1 MSSQGRPGGRHQ
13 QRGGHSRG
21 RGSSQSPTP
30 SQSSSTGR
38 GHSRGRGHSPA
49 SASGYAGGRGG
60 RGRGGRGR
68 GGSQQVFDA
77 GAPVRVDSRLS
88 NTDALVA
95 SFSRLGI
102 DTAKPL
108 RPGWG
113 NTGRSIVVRSNFF
126 PVKIPKDLIIYEYK
140 VTIKAEKERM
150 KRQSSGRKDQDEKKE
165 SAGVRARVFELL
177 ERQPAFQPYLNHI
190 AHDRSAKL
198 VSSQLLPQPLHIPIT
213 FYYAEEDAPRADA
226 VVYNVDIEFVAQ
238 LRSNELIQYM
248 DGRPEHRNHDILP
261 IISALNLV
269 LQQHAAR
276 TGVRFGKGRYFFP
289 RLESHHLALG
299 LEAKKG
305 FFVSVRPAFKELM
318 VNINVCMTAFYVPG
332 NLASAMREF
341 ARQSEGDLPID
352 FMLKMKVIIR
362 YRGYPMKKTIFKVAA
377 RNETPARTNINC
389 PEFGGTISVASFF
402 KQKWNVTLRHADL
415 PLVNLG
421 TDGRPLLVPP
431 ELCEIAPDQPFLG
444 TLSETAT
451 KAMIE
456 VACNPPYVNADSIRQ
471 QGFPALGI
479 QPNAHQGPLAGFGIK
494 VLNEMTTIPARLLS
508 PPSISYRSGSANVR
522 DASWNILNVKFQRG
536 GNMQNWA
543 VLLVQEGR
551 EYEFQ
556 GANDPELA
564 GFLRAFAKKCRD
576 SGMIVPDGRPRVIE
590 TPRLPRPKD
599 DEIPNRGGAMTMIE
613 TTIKENLNPNAKPS
627 FLLVL
632 LSGVDKY
639 IYPNMKRLGDV
650 KLGIH
655 TVHMLLRKARDPRK
669 QDQYFSNVALKLNI
683 KLGGINHL
691 LDDPSMRWLRTKKT
705 MIVGIDVTHPSPK
718 SRPGTPSLPAV
729 VASVDDNFVQFP
741 ASLGLQRNQRIERDA
756 EEMVQELKNMMCER
770 LKLYADQN
778 RRLPERII
786 VYRDGVSE
794 GQYDLVIKYELPQ
807 IRDAFKA
814 FNSASVTYR
823 PSLSILVCGKRHHA
837 RTFATD
843 VQNTTHNG
851 NTPPGLVI
859 DKGIT
864 DVYNHDFYLQA
875 HNGLQGHV
883 RPTHYTVIYDENNL
897 DADTIQEGTHRTS
910 YLYARATKAVSL
922 VPPAY
927 YADLACERAR
937 YYLNHLLN
945 LSDNRSTTSNVTHGS
960 QEERDKVFLEATRL
974 WGNGVHRDLR
984 ESMFYI

>member
-1 MSSQGRPGGRHQ
+1 MPSKGRH
-13 QRGGHSRG
+13 
-21 RGSSQSPTP
+21 
-30 SQSSSTGR
+30 
-38 GHSRGRGHSPA
+38 
-49 SASGYAGGRGG
+49 
-60 RGRGGRGR
+60 
-68 GGSQQVFDA
+68 
-77 GAPVRVDSRLS
+77 
-88 NTDALVA
+88 
-95 SFSRLGI
+95 
-102 DTAKPL
+102 
-108 RPGWG
+108 
-113 NTGRSIVVRSNFF
+113 IVVRSNFF
-126 PVKIPKDLIIYEYK
+126 PVRIPKDLVIYEYK
-140 VTIKAEKERM
+140 VTIKAEKERK
-150 KRQSSGRKDQDEKKE
+150 KRQKSGRKEQDEKKE

-213 FYYAEEDAPRADA
+213 FYYAEEDAPRTDA

-238 LRSNELIQYM
+238 LHSNELRQYM
-248 DGRPEHRNHDILP
+248 DGKPEHRNNEILP

-276 TGVRFGKGRYFFP
+276 TGIRFGKGRYFFP
-289 RLESHHLALG
+289 QMESHYLAPG

-332 NLASAMREF
+332 NLAIAMMEF
-341 ARQSEGDLPID
+341 SRQSRGKLPID
-352 FMLKMKVIIR
+352 LMLRMKVITR

-377 RNETPARTNINC
+377 DNDTPARTNINC

-421 TDGRPLLVPP
+421 TAGRSLLVPP

-444 TLSETAT
+444 PLSDNATA
-451 KAMIE
+451 AMIK
-456 VACNPPYVNADSIRQ
+456 VACNPPFVNANSIVQ
-471 QGFPALGI
+471 QGFPALGL
-479 QPNAHQGPLAGFGIK
+479 QPNAHQGPLAGFGIQ
-494 VLNEMTTIPARLLS
+494 VSNEMATIPARLLS

-551 EYEFQ
+551 PSEFQ

-564 GFLRAFAKKCRD
+564 RFLLTFAKKCRD
-576 SGMIVPDGRPRVIE
+576 SGMSVPEGLPRVIE
-590 TPRLPRPKD
+590 TPRLPQPKD
-599 DEIPNRGGAMTMIE
+599 DKIPNRGGAMRIIQS
-613 TTIKENLNPNAKPS
+613 TITKNLNPKAKPS
-627 FLLVL
+627 FILVL
-632 LSGVDKY
+632 LSGVDKF

-650 KLGIH
+650 MLGVH
-655 TVHMLLRKARDPRK
+655 TVHMLLHKARNDPRK
-669 QDQYFSNVALKLNI
+669 QDQYFSNVALKVNI

-691 LDDPSMRWLRTKKT
+691 LDDASMRWLRTKKT

-729 VASVDDNFVQFP
+729 VASIDDNFVQFP
-741 ASLGLQRNQRIERDA
+741 ASLGLQRNQRIDRDA

-770 LKLYADQN
+770 LELYNKQN
-778 RRLPERII
+778 RGLPERII

-794 GQYDLVIKYELPQ
+794 GQYDLVIKHELPQ

-843 VQNTTHNG
+843 EQTMTHNG
-851 NTPPGLVI
+851 NTQAGLVV

-883 RPTHYTVIYDENNL
+883 RPTHYTVIFDENNL

-927 YADLACERAR
+927 YADLACERSR

-945 LSDNRSTTSNVTHGS
+945 LSDNKSTTTTATRGS
-960 QEERDKVFLEATRL
+960 QEEREEVFKEAAKW
-974 WGNGVHRDLR
+974 WGNGIHEDLR